1 MLELE
6 VVKEHCR
13 IEPDFT
19 DDDSLLT
26 LYIGACFSLRR
37 NMDSSQNV

>member
-1 MLELE
+1 MLKLE

-19 DDDSLLT
+19 DDDSIDPLHRS
-26 LYIGACFSLRR
+26 CFSLRR